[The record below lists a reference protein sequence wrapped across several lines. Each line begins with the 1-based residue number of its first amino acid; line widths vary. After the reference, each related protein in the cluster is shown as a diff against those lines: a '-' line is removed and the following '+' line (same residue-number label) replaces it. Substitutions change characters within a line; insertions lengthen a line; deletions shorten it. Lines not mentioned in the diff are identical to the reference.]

1 VLGRLLAFLGVA
13 LLVIVVP
20 GPDTALTVRNAL
32 TGGRRCG
39 VATAAGVATGQ
50 AVWTIAT
57 SVGIAE
63 LIQASEPAFLALKL
77 AGAAYLIALG
87 LQSLWTAVRPSLT
100 GLRTG
105 ARCPF
110 AGRWAAARSPF
121 GGLWTASRLPVR
133 DRLRSPTG
141 GPGSGGSR
149 CGAPGMGAARPGWGN
164 GAAGVGSRAAGGG
177 SGEGFGS
184 GGSRWRGPRSGRL
197 ARDGSGRRAGRSGAG
212 GSGAG
217 ARAGLRP
224 RRAFRQGVVSNL
236 ANPKMA
242 AFFLSLLPQ
251 FAGTGRGAGAIV
263 VLGLVFCLM
272 TFAWLALYS
281 AVVDRARVVLG
292 RPRVRR
298 VLEGVS
304 GVVLVGFGARLAT
317 QQR

>member
-1 VLGRLLAFLGVA
+1 VLGQLLAFLGVA

-87 LQSLWTAVRPSLT
+87 IQSLWTAVRPSPADRWTGVRWPFT
-100 GLRTG
+100 GLWIAERTSIPG
-105 ARCPF
+105 
-110 AGRWAAARSPF
+110 
-121 GGLWTASRLPVR
+121 
-133 DRLRSPTG
+133 RLRSPTG
-141 GPGSGGSR
+141 GPDTGGS
-149 CGAPGMGAARPGWGN
+149 W
-164 GAAGVGSRAAGGG
+164 
-177 SGEGFGS
+177 
-184 GGSRWRGPRSGRL
+184 WPRSGRL
-197 ARDGSGRRAGRSGAG
+197 AQGGSERGAGRSGAG
-212 GSGAG
+212 RSGVG

-251 FAGTGRGAGAIV
+251 FAGPGRGAGGIV

-281 AVVDRARVVLG
+281 AVVDRARLVLG

-304 GVVLVGFGARLAT
+304 GVVLVGFGARLAL